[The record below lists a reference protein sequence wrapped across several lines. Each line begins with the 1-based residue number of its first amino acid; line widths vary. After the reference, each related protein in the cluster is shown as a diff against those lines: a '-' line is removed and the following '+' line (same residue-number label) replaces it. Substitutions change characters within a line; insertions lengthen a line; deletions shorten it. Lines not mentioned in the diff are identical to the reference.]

1 MPVLHRE
8 GLMADL
14 DTPDDAQFVRD
25 RGFAV

>member
-1 MPVLHRE
+1 VIERE

-14 DTPDDAQFVRD
+14 DTPDDARYICA